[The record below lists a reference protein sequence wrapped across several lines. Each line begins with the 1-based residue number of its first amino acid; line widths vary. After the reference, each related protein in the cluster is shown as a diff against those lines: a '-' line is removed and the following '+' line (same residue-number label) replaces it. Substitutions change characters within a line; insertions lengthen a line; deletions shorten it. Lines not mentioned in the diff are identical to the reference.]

1 MLVVLDMLFFFF
13 KYIFVLLLIY
23 CLGTLKMGI
32 MFLTDEGE
40 ESCGTPIL
48 HSSQSLFKFSK
59 TKISYAQNQIGP

>member
-1 MLVVLDMLFFFF
+1 
-13 KYIFVLLLIY
+13 
-23 CLGTLKMGI
+23 MGI

-48 HSSQSLFKFSK
+48 QSSQSLFKFSK